1 MQKKGFR
8 HFIKVPELA
17 LFYNEITDYKT
28 AKHINLNKPELDE
41 QLVNIP
47 PTPDQQEFI
56 KKLMAFAK
64 TGDGELIGRPPLT
77 KEEDK
82 GRMLIATN
90 YAKKMAADM
99 RLINS
104 STYEDHPNHKVNVC
118 ARKVS
123 ELYQQSSEQRGT
135 QIIFSDIG
143 TPKPDA
149 FNIYDALK
157 NKLIS
162 DFNIPSHHITFI
174 HDWTDRQKPELFRK
188 MNNGEIRILLG
199 STEKAGTGLN
209 VQRNVIGMHHLDIP
223 WKPSELEQRNGRGAR
238 QGNIL
243 AKQEYGNKVK
253 NYIYAVEQ
261 SLDNYKFNLL
271 KNKQTFI
278 SQMKNCELNVR
289 TLDEGSY

>member
-1 MQKKGFR
+1 MC
-8 HFIKVPELA
+8 
-17 LFYNEITDYKT
+17 
-28 AKHINLNKPELDE
+28 E

-47 PTPDQQEFI
+47 PTPDQQEFT

-64 TGDGELIGRPPLT
+64 TCNAELIGRLPLT

-99 RLINS
+99 RLINPFI
-104 STYEDHPNHKVNVC
+104 YKDHPNHKVNVC
-118 ARKVS
+118 ARKVA
-123 ELYQQSSEQRGT
+123 ELYHLSNEQKGT

-157 NKLIS
+157 NKLIT
-162 DFNIPSHHITFI
+162 DFSIPANHITFI

-188 MNNGEIRILLG
+188 MNSGEIRILLG

-209 VQRNVIGMHHLDIP
+209 VQKKVIAMRHLDIP
-223 WKPSELEQRNGRGAR
+223 WEPSELEQRNGRGAR

-243 AKQEYGNKVK
+243 AKEVYGNKVDS
-253 NYIYAVEQ
+253 YIYAVEQ
-261 SLDNYKFNLL
+261 SLDNTKVALL
-271 KNKQTFI
+271 TPVIFKAPSFVSN
-278 SQMKNCELNVR
+278 
-289 TLDEGSY
+289 

>member
-1 MQKKGFR
+1 MRRQQIENFDAWAAVFARKTVDFEFSVTNEIIAKERFR

-17 LFYNEITDYKT
+17 LFYNEITDYK
-28 AKHINLNKPELDE
+28 AARHINLDKPELYE
-41 QLVNIP
+41 QLINIP
-47 PTPDQQEFI
+47 LIPDQQEFT

-64 TGDGELIGRPPLT
+64 TRDAELIGRLPLT

-99 RLINS
+99 RLINPFI
-104 STYEDHPNHKVNVC
+104 YEDHPNHKVNVC

-123 ELYQQSSEQRGT
+123 ELYHLSNEQKGT

-157 NKLIS
+157 NKLIT
-162 DFNIPSHHITFI
+162 DFSRPVNHITFI

-188 MNNGEIRILLG
+188 MNSGEIRILLG

-209 VQRNVIGMHHLDIP
+209 VQKKVIAMHHLDIP
-223 WKPSELEQRNGRGAR
+223 WKPSELEQRNGRGAS

-243 AKQEYGNKVK
+243 AKEAYGNKVQ
-253 NYIYAVEQ
+253 NYIYAVE
-261 SLDNYKFNLL
+261 
-271 KNKQTFI
+271 
-278 SQMKNCELNVR
+278 
-289 TLDEGSY
+289 